1 MSSTSQ
7 TETEILLGNRHLL
20 AIFFVLAI
28 LLGIAFT
35 GGYMVGRN
43 SSDKRPA
50 VLTASS
56 TDPAASTAPAATSQE
71 THSLAPAN
79 DNADPAAA
87 TPTTEQAHTVQP
99 PPPETVPPP
108 NKEDQPL
115 GTPKQETPAEPATA
129 PVKPASKEAK
139 PHVKPATSFA
149 GPQSGQTF
157 LQVAAV
163 GHTEADA
170 LAVVLSKKGFRAHA
184 VPKPGSNDTYRVLI
198 GPMDDNSE
206 LSTTR
211 DSLRN
216 AGFTKI
222 FVQRY

>member
-1 MSSTSQ
+1 MSSTSE

-43 SSDKRPA
+43 SSDKKIAPLA
-50 VLTASS
+50 AAT
-56 TDPAASTAPAATSQE
+56 TDPAASTNGGGASPGATTSME
-71 THSLAPAN
+71 THSLPPAGS
-79 DNADPAAA
+79 
-87 TPTTEQAHTVQP
+87 EQADTSDQTHTLQP
-99 PPPETVPPP
+99 PPTDAAPGAKDEP
-108 NKEDQPL
+108 PL
-115 GTPKQETPAEPATA
+115 GTPKEEPVAKA
-129 PVKPASKEAK
+129 PPVPQASQPKPLASHPK
-139 PHVKPATSFA
+139 PVSAFS

-163 GHTEADA
+163 GHTEAEA
-170 LAVVLSKKGFRAHA
+170 LAEVLSKKGFRAHA
-184 VPKPGSNDTYRVLI
+184 VPKPGSGEIYRVLI
-198 GPMDDNSE
+198 GPMHDTSD